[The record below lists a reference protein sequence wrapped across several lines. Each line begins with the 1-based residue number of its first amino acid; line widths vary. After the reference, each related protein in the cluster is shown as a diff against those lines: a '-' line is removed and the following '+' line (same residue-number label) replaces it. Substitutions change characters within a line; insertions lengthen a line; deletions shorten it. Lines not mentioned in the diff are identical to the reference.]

1 MQLLL
6 RKKVPFQWNL
16 ECQKAFQD
24 IKAILASPQVMTVPT
39 PKLPL
44 TLYVSTTDNSIG
56 ALLAQDGN
64 DRERPIYYLS

>member
-24 IKAILASPQVMTVPT
+24 IKEILASPQVMTVPI
-39 PKLPL
+39 PKFPL

-56 ALLAQDGN
+56 ALLAQDRD